1 MQSRAR
7 THPCRA
13 CLSIVCVHSRS
24 KITNKMS
31 RTVKCINCNIVINEL
46 LSYVQNKISI
56 SDEETL
62 VRICASNWTSEQIV
76 ESHSLLFE
84 SVSTSLRKISR
95 KGKGKEDR
103 LLYDILNFF
112 KVTEPDIIPVFVARD
127 LEKLPP
133 ITFDHLD
140 VSKLLKDL
148 ALVQSELKLIKSSY
162 VTIEQLEAFKQDRQ
176 NLHKSPPFSAVKINM
191 KRGAYRDSGPIGL
204 SMLDE
209 SDVISGVSSFN
220 CPNDENNLAEGSS
233 DTPAV
238 SKTQRAAVSLA
249 ADAECDESP
258 QQHNK
263 PASDQRPCKQLT
275 GGTTSSHKNES
286 YADTVKSNIEWTV
299 VRKKGRKSKN
309 RVEGK
314 TGCCVV
320 NPEEMFRA
328 AERHIPLF
336 ITNVHKNTSESD
348 ITRYI
353 CKMTKETVKL
363 EKISIRRECDYKA
376 YKFFVAQNKLSMFLD
391 EKIWP
396 QGIIFRRFINFK
408 LKRNSETSDKGDGP
422 LIVNE

>member
-1 MQSRAR
+1 
-7 THPCRA
+7 
-13 CLSIVCVHSRS
+13 
-24 KITNKMS
+24 MS

-84 SVSTSLRKISR
+84 SEKERKIDCYMIYLIFS
-95 KGKGKEDR
+95 
-103 LLYDILNFF
+103 
-112 KVTEPDIIPVFVARD
+112 TEPDIIPVFVARD

-209 SDVISGVSSFN
+209 SAVISGVSSFN

-238 SKTQRAAVSLA
+238 SKTQRTAVSLA

-286 YADTVKSNIEWTV
+286 YADTVKSRTV

-376 YKFFVAQNKLSMFLD
+376 YKFFVARNKLSMFLD